1 METCTNCG
9 ATIRSGARF
18 CTTCGTR
25 VAAANTNDSEWGT
38 TAGSTDTEDQQTA
51 VLEPVKPSESVPAIS
66 GHDQSGRW
74 TSGWGTPS
82 TTTSTSDSDP
92 AGRFIT
98 ALDDEVKPT
107 SDDTGWTTAQTS
119 WSYGNQTD
127 VENTWGTPQSSLETE
142 SESLAEPVTETEV
155 TSAIVEVE
163 LTSPA
168 ENTDIS
174 PEAPV
179 IDDESSSPDLTPDD
193 PRHRVLALITELQAL
208 VPKIAIADEGT
219 AAMTLTE
226 ASLKIADYADLREV
240 INQVKENPRDIQA
253 LSELS
258 GKVERI
264 EALLEEH
271 ATLTDAIE
279 SALRDLN
286 H

>member
-25 VAAANTNDSEWGT
+25 VATPSTNDTEWGAAT
-38 TAGSTDTEDQQTA
+38 SSTDAEDQQTA
-51 VLEPVKPSESVPAIS
+51 VLAPVTSAESAPAIS
-66 GHDQSGRW
+66 GHDQSNRW
-74 TSGWGTPS
+74 SSGWGASPS
-82 TTTSTSDSDP
+82 TGAPDP
-92 AGRFIT
+92 ASRFIT

-107 SDDTGWTTAQTS
+107 NDDAIAAGWTTSQTS
-119 WSYGNQTD
+119 WSHSHQTD
-127 VENTWGTPQSSLETE
+127 AENSWGTPQSTPETE
-142 SESLAEPVTETEV
+142 SEPLVEPATESEVASAAVEVQLTDTAEEVGISTEVPAAASLA
-155 TSAIVEVE
+155 
-163 LTSPA
+163 
-168 ENTDIS
+168 
-174 PEAPV
+174 
-179 IDDESSSPDLTPDD
+179 LTPDD
-193 PRHRVLALITELQAL
+193 PRHRVLELLTELQGL

-226 ASLKIADYADLREV
+226 ASLKTADYSDVREV
-240 INQVKENPRDIQA
+240 ISQVKENPRDIQA

-271 ATLTDAIE
+271 ATLIDAIE
-279 SALRDLN
+279 SALRNLN